1 MPQLR
6 PCLWFD
12 GRVDEAVAFYTGL
25 FPDTEVLESSRY
37 PEDEPPPGK
46 PGEVLMAVIR
56 LAGQE
61 VALLNGGPGFPQSP
75 AFSFIVGCEGQ
86 TEADRYWDALVE
98 GGQPQQCGWLADR
111 FGVHWQIVPA
121 GLDRLLSDP
130 DPARAQRAM
139 AEMLSQVKIDIA
151 AIERAAAGVS
161 GN

>member
-1 MPQLR
+1 MQKIR

-12 GRVDEAVAFYTGL
+12 GRVDEAIGLYTSV

-37 PEDEPPPGK
+37 PEGTPHPGK

-75 AFSFIVGCEGQ
+75 AFSFMVRCEGQ
-86 TEADRYWDALVE
+86 AEVDRYWDALVE
-98 GGQPQQCGWLADR
+98 GGRPQQCGWLADR
-111 FGVHWQIVPA
+111 FGVHWQIVPV
-121 GLDRLLSDP
+121 GLDRLLGDP

-139 AEMLSQVKIDIA
+139 TEMLSQVKIDIA
-151 AIERAAAGVS
+151 AIERAAGQAG
-161 GN
+161 G